1 MHGLQVL
8 QVQLLG
14 IQYSILDLEASTD
27 SNLFKL
33 FGSSS
38 HVFGPVVTMDSTLN
52 SCWFLQVSGV
62 NHHKTIFSHI
72 IALDVQLMNFFYLKK
87 K

>member
-52 SCWFLQVSGV
+52 SC
-62 NHHKTIFSHI
+62 
-72 IALDVQLMNFFYLKK
+72 
-87 K
+87 